1 MDPIGLYASYLMRI
15 WMDDQAGGK
24 QEPPA
29 WLWEV
34 IHIQT
39 GLKVKAK
46 DTEQILH
53 FIQDQL
59 RSMYSISVNSLPPDQ
74 IGDND

>member
-1 MDPIGLYASYLMRI
+1 
-15 WMDDQAGGK
+15 MDDQAGGSCS
-24 QEPPA
+24 PPA
-29 WLWEV
+29 WHWEV

-39 GLKVKAK
+39 GLQVKAK
-46 DTEQILH
+46 DTAQILH

-59 RSMYSISVNSLPPDQ
+59 QSMYSISVNSLPPDQ